1 MTHAF
6 QLDVFAYVG
15 FPIIINTRVGV
26 LTRTYVGDYLDL
38 IYSKQQ
44 YRDAFIVCLLALST
58 GCILSLAV
66 AETHRR
72 AVCSTVKPIEP
83 SGWVFLLL
91 KMWGVSSNLSR
102 QIVDS
107 CLDMELKFC

>member
-1 MTHAF
+1 MQFDRISHKTTIVSKKKQKQLV

-26 LTRTYVGDYLDL
+26 LTRKYVGDYLDL

-72 AVCSTVKPIEP
+72 AMCSTVKPIEP
-83 SGWVFLLL
+83 WDGCSYF
-91 KMWGVSSNLSR
+91 
-102 QIVDS
+102 
-107 CLDMELKFC
+107 